1 MKRDLLKWERIKKAG
16 MAPGARASFSLM
28 AHRGRA
34 LLFGG
39 VSDNEARVR
48 SIYISTGIYNL

>member
-16 MAPGARASFSLM
+16 MAPGARASFSMM

-48 SIYISTGIYNL
+48 YIYIDRYI